1 MLLVGVA
8 VAGSV
13 TAALVWR
20 DGIPIS
26 LTVARADA
34 TTTTVVPTPSTS
46 IAELPAADAE
56 TTTIATSVITDLEV
70 LDQLPAG
77 VVLSPHQV
85 LSDTASWAGYSPE
98 RSGAPE
104 IPTIEAPVVGRY
116 RTEVGW
122 TFSGP
127 DAYGV
132 SPVFAV
138 TERTGD
144 WLHVLLP
151 VRPNGTQGW
160 VRMSD
165 VSLSTTS
172 YRIEVTVSTRSVRL
186 LDHGTEVTSGPVIV
200 GKAASPTPTGHFYVT
215 DTIDKHTGSAYG
227 PGILAISGFSQAL
240 DHFADGVPVL
250 ALHGTNRPDLLGT
263 AASNGCVRMGD
274 ATINALRST
283 VPLGTPVD
291 ILP

>member
-1 MLLVGVA
+1 MLLTALA
-8 VAGSV
+8 VAAIV
-13 TAALVWR
+13 IAALAWQ
-20 DGIPIS
+20 DGDPIS
-26 LTVARADA
+26 VALARSDA
-34 TTTTVVPTPSTS
+34 TTTTIVPATTTS
-46 IAELPAADAE
+46 ITELPAADAK
-56 TTTIATSVITDLEV
+56 TTTIATSVVTNLEV
-70 LDQLPAG
+70 LDQLPADAL
-77 VVLSPHQV
+77 LSPHQN
-85 LSDTASWAGYSPE
+85 LSDAASWAGYSPE
-98 RSGAPE
+98 RVGAPE

-132 SPVFAV
+132 SPVFV
-138 TERTGD
+138 VVERSGD
-144 WLHVLLP
+144 WLRVLLP

-160 VRMSD
+160 VRVSD
-165 VSLSTTS
+165 VSLTTTT
-172 YRIEVTVSTRSVRL
+172 YRIEVTVSTRTVRL
-186 LDHGTEVTSGPVIV
+186 LDRGVEVISGPVIV